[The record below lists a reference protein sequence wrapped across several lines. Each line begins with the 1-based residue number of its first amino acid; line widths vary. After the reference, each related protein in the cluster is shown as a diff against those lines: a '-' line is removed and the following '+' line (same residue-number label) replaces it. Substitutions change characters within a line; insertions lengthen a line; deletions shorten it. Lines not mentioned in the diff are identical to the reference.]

1 MIPASVTPSVSA
13 NASSAGA
20 LFPLME
26 PTSAELAEFDQLLG
40 DFNQGSSITALSA
53 PALTLSHG
61 ASFAT
66 SNQAKTPTTPE
77 DLLATI
83 EQGAQLAFQTP
94 QIAMVIPTN
103 QSLTDEQTMPVL
115 NQGSNNI
122 TSQVQFEAVSD
133 PLTSSPIEKTSPT
146 ASIVST
152 FDAKPALQKPSIE
165 ESSSISDK
173 TQNHATWL
181 LAASNQID
189 DHTSR
194 TLLNQKVKLSNV
206 SLTEVMT
213 SPIIMPQRQDI
224 PLTQVSDDVYQTSS
238 ITNLTDVLALNNLA
252 VTTGNAP
259 NMMNMPNQQIPLP
272 AQNKEALATTIAM
285 AASEA
290 LPIEARSPSLQG
302 NGASIT
308 EPSLVKVNNRQALFS
323 SVTPNQQ
330 ILLPAQNK
338 EALATTIAMAASEA
352 LPIEARSPSLQVNGA
367 PITEH
372 SLVKVNNQQALFSS
386 VTPMPTK
393 TTVGLTTPT
402 SVETANAPR
411 LDVNVLTEDPL
422 LASQYAAV
430 ATESEAEN
438 LTTSARSM
446 PLGYVQLLTPANLQM
461 PETKVSM
468 PNQYAA
474 APIVVTTPTSVAVTE
489 NSMASRMT
497 EGVDLPLSVPLL
509 GDNKAV
515 VFASVPSVSV
525 ASTGI
530 MQAASSGVEMP
541 STSQMLN
548 SLASASAIIA
558 NPTAGSGSG
567 ATQQDQRQASSQ
579 SDRLMPSSEET
590 QSISDVELGADEFS
604 LLSTTPLSQTAS
616 QSILS
621 APLNLRQPQWA
632 QDVAQ
637 RVQVMINQSMD
648 ELEVRLDPLGLGP
661 MKIGLKLDEQQK
673 AHVTLSAQHGVTRE
687 MLENALPRL
696 KELLAQEGIEL
707 ASATVDSGEKQT
719 GNEQNSAQSSHQ
731 SASDLSEDAANT
743 TVSMTVT
750 SSSEHLVDQ
759 FA

>member
-77 DLLATI
+77 DLLATL

-133 PLTSSPIEKTSPT
+133 TLTSSPIEKTSPT
-146 ASIVST
+146 ASIVSSL
-152 FDAKPALQKPSIE
+152 DPDPIV
-165 ESSSISDK
+165 
-173 TQNHATWL
+173 
-181 LAASNQID
+181 

-194 TLLNQKVKLSNV
+194 TLLNQKVNLSNV

-224 PLTQVSDDVYQTSS
+224 PLTQVADDVYQTSS
-238 ITNLTDVLALNNLA
+238 ITNLTDVSALNNLA

-259 NMMNMPNQQIPLP
+259 NMMNMPNQQIP
-272 AQNKEALATTIAM
+272 
-285 AASEA
+285 
-290 LPIEARSPSLQG
+290 
-302 NGASIT
+302 
-308 EPSLVKVNNRQALFS
+308 
-323 SVTPNQQ
+323 
-330 ILLPAQNK
+330 LPAQNK

-411 LDVNVLTEDPL
+411 LDVNVLTEAPL
-422 LASQYAAV
+422 LASQYVAV
-430 ATESEAEN
+430 ATESEAET
-438 LTTSARSM
+438 LSTSARSM

-497 EGVDLPLSVPLL
+497 EGVDLPVSVPLL

-525 ASTGI
+525 ASNGV
-530 MQAASSGVEMP
+530 MQAASTGVEMP

-558 NPTAGSGSG
+558 NPTADSDSG

-579 SDRLMPSSEET
+579 SDHLMPSSEET

>member
-77 DLLATI
+77 DLLATLQ
-83 EQGAQLAFQTP
+83 QGAQLAFQAP

-133 PLTSSPIEKTSPT
+133 TLTSSPIEKTSPT
-146 ASIVST
+146 ASIVSSL
-152 FDAKPALQKPSIE
+152 DPDPIV
-165 ESSSISDK
+165 
-173 TQNHATWL
+173 
-181 LAASNQID
+181 

-194 TLLNQKVKLSNV
+194 TLLNQKVNLSNV

-224 PLTQVSDDVYQTSS
+224 PLTQVADDVYQTSS
-238 ITNLTDVLALNNLA
+238 ITNLTDVSALNNLA

-272 AQNKEALATTIAM
+272 AQNKE
-285 AASEA
+285 
-290 LPIEARSPSLQG
+290 
-302 NGASIT
+302 
-308 EPSLVKVNNRQALFS
+308 V
-323 SVTPNQQ
+323 
-330 ILLPAQNK
+330 
-338 EALATTIAMAASEA
+338 LATTIAMAASEA

-411 LDVNVLTEDPL
+411 LDVNVLTEAPL
-422 LASQYAAV
+422 LASQYVAV
-430 ATESEAEN
+430 ATESEAET
-438 LTTSARSM
+438 LSTSARSM

-497 EGVDLPLSVPLL
+497 EGVDLPVSVPLL

-525 ASTGI
+525 ASNGV
-530 MQAASSGVEMP
+530 MQAASTGVEMP

-558 NPTAGSGSG
+558 NPTADSDSG

-579 SDRLMPSSEET
+579 SDHLMPSSEET

>member
-77 DLLATI
+77 DLLATL

-133 PLTSSPIEKTSPT
+133 TLTSSPIEKTSPT
-146 ASIVST
+146 ASIVSSL
-152 FDAKPALQKPSIE
+152 DPDPI
-165 ESSSISDK
+165 I
-173 TQNHATWL
+173 
-181 LAASNQID
+181 

-194 TLLNQKVKLSNV
+194 TLLNQKVNLSNV

-224 PLTQVSDDVYQTSS
+224 PLTQVADDVYQTSS
-238 ITNLTDVLALNNLA
+238 ITNLTDVSALNNLA

-302 NGASIT
+302 NGA
-308 EPSLVKVNNRQALFS
+308 
-323 SVTPNQQ
+323 
-330 ILLPAQNK
+330 
-338 EALATTIAMAASEA
+338 
-352 LPIEARSPSLQVNGA
+352 

-411 LDVNVLTEDPL
+411 LDVNVLTEAPL
-422 LASQYAAV
+422 LASQYVAV
-430 ATESEAEN
+430 ATESEAET
-438 LTTSARSM
+438 LSTSARSM

-497 EGVDLPLSVPLL
+497 EGVDLPVSVPLL

>member
-77 DLLATI
+77 DLLATLQ
-83 EQGAQLAFQTP
+83 QGAQLAFQAP

-133 PLTSSPIEKTSPT
+133 TLTSSPIEKTSPT
-146 ASIVST
+146 ASIVSSL
-152 FDAKPALQKPSIE
+152 DPDPIV
-165 ESSSISDK
+165 
-173 TQNHATWL
+173 
-181 LAASNQID
+181 

-194 TLLNQKVKLSNV
+194 TLLNQKVNLSNV

-224 PLTQVSDDVYQTSS
+224 PLTQVADDVYQTSS
-238 ITNLTDVLALNNLA
+238 ITNLTDVSALNNLA

-272 AQNKEALATTIAM
+272 AQNKEALATMIA
-285 AASEA
+285 
-290 LPIEARSPSLQG
+290 I
-302 NGASIT
+302 
-308 EPSLVKVNNRQALFS
+308 
-323 SVTPNQQ
+323 
-330 ILLPAQNK
+330 
-338 EALATTIAMAASEA
+338 AASEA

-411 LDVNVLTEDPL
+411 LDVNVLTEAPL
-422 LASQYAAV
+422 LASQYVAV
-430 ATESEAEN
+430 ATESEAET
-438 LTTSARSM
+438 LSTSARSM

-497 EGVDLPLSVPLL
+497 EGVDLPVSVPLL

-525 ASTGI
+525 ASNGV
-530 MQAASSGVEMP
+530 MQAASTGVEMP

-558 NPTAGSGSG
+558 NPTADSDSG

-579 SDRLMPSSEET
+579 SDHLMPSSEET

>member
-77 DLLATI
+77 DLLATL

-103 QSLTDEQTMPVL
+103 QSLTDEQTM
-115 NQGSNNI
+115 
-122 TSQVQFEAVSD
+122 
-133 PLTSSPIEKTSPT
+133 
-146 ASIVST
+146 
-152 FDAKPALQKPSIE
+152 
-165 ESSSISDK
+165 
-173 TQNHATWL
+173 
-181 LAASNQID
+181 
-189 DHTSR
+189 
-194 TLLNQKVKLSNV
+194 
-206 SLTEVMT
+206 
-213 SPIIMPQRQDI
+213 
-224 PLTQVSDDVYQTSS
+224 
-238 ITNLTDVLALNNLA
+238 
-252 VTTGNAP
+252 
-259 NMMNMPNQQIPLP
+259 
-272 AQNKEALATTIAM
+272 
-285 AASEA
+285 
-290 LPIEARSPSLQG
+290 
-302 NGASIT
+302 
-308 EPSLVKVNNRQALFS
+308 
-323 SVTPNQQ
+323 
-330 ILLPAQNK
+330 
-338 EALATTIAMAASEA
+338 
-352 LPIEARSPSLQVNGA
+352 
-367 PITEH
+367 
-372 SLVKVNNQQALFSS
+372 
-386 VTPMPTK
+386 
-393 TTVGLTTPT
+393 
-402 SVETANAPR
+402 
-411 LDVNVLTEDPL
+411 
-422 LASQYAAV
+422 
-430 ATESEAEN
+430 
-438 LTTSARSM
+438 
-446 PLGYVQLLTPANLQM
+446 
-461 PETKVSM
+461 
-468 PNQYAA
+468 
-474 APIVVTTPTSVAVTE
+474 
-489 NSMASRMT
+489 
-497 EGVDLPLSVPLL
+497 PLSVPLL

-731 SASDLSEDAANT
+731 SASGLSEDAANT

>member
-77 DLLATI
+77 DLLATLQ
-83 EQGAQLAFQTP
+83 QGAQLAFQAP

-133 PLTSSPIEKTSPT
+133 TLTSSPIEKTSPT
-146 ASIVST
+146 ASIVSSL
-152 FDAKPALQKPSIE
+152 DPDPIV
-165 ESSSISDK
+165 
-173 TQNHATWL
+173 
-181 LAASNQID
+181 

-194 TLLNQKVKLSNV
+194 TLLNQKVNLSNV

-224 PLTQVSDDVYQTSS
+224 PLTQVADDVYQTSS
-238 ITNLTDVLALNNLA
+238 ITNLTDVSALNNLA

-259 NMMNMPNQQIPLP
+259 NMMNMPNQQIP
-272 AQNKEALATTIAM
+272 
-285 AASEA
+285 
-290 LPIEARSPSLQG
+290 
-302 NGASIT
+302 
-308 EPSLVKVNNRQALFS
+308 
-323 SVTPNQQ
+323 
-330 ILLPAQNK
+330 LPAQNK

-411 LDVNVLTEDPL
+411 LDVNVLTEAPL
-422 LASQYAAV
+422 LASQYVAV
-430 ATESEAEN
+430 ATESEAET
-438 LTTSARSM
+438 LSTSARSM

-497 EGVDLPLSVPLL
+497 EGVDLPVSVPLL

-525 ASTGI
+525 ASNGV
-530 MQAASSGVEMP
+530 MQAASTGVEMP

-558 NPTAGSGSG
+558 NPTADSDSG

-579 SDRLMPSSEET
+579 SDHLMPSSEET

-707 ASATVDSGEKQT
+707 AAATVDSGEKQT

>member
-122 TSQVQFEAVSD
+122 TYQVQFEAVSD

-165 ESSSISDK
+165 ESSGVSNK
-173 TQNHATWL
+173 TQNHATGL
-181 LAASNQID
+181 LVASDQIG
-189 DHTSR
+189 DHSSR
-194 TLLNQKVKLSNV
+194 TLLNQKVNPSNV

-238 ITNLTDVLALNNLA
+238 ITNLTDVSAFNNLA

-302 NGASIT
+302 NGAPIT
-308 EPSLVKVNNRQALFS
+308 EP
-323 SVTPNQQ
+323 
-330 ILLPAQNK
+330 
-338 EALATTIAMAASEA
+338 
-352 LPIEARSPSLQVNGA
+352 
-367 PITEH
+367 

-393 TTVGLTTPT
+393 TTVGLTTAT

-422 LASQYAAV
+422 LASQYVAV
-430 ATESEAEN
+430 ATESEAET
-438 LTTSARSM
+438 LSTSARSM

-497 EGVDLPLSVPLL
+497 EGVDLPVSVPLL

-525 ASTGI
+525 ASNGV
-530 MQAASSGVEMP
+530 MQAASTGVEMP

-548 SLASASAIIA
+548 SLALTSAIIA

-579 SDRLMPSSEET
+579 SNHLMPSSEET

>member
-77 DLLATI
+77 DLLATL

-133 PLTSSPIEKTSPT
+133 TLTSSPIEKTSPT
-146 ASIVST
+146 ASIVSSL
-152 FDAKPALQKPSIE
+152 DPDPI
-165 ESSSISDK
+165 I
-173 TQNHATWL
+173 
-181 LAASNQID
+181 

-194 TLLNQKVKLSNV
+194 TLLNQKVNLSNV

-224 PLTQVSDDVYQTSS
+224 PLTQVADDVYQTSS
-238 ITNLTDVLALNNLA
+238 ITNLTDVSALNNLA

-302 NGASIT
+302 NGAPIT
-308 EPSLVKVNNRQALFS
+308 EP
-323 SVTPNQQ
+323 
-330 ILLPAQNK
+330 
-338 EALATTIAMAASEA
+338 
-352 LPIEARSPSLQVNGA
+352 
-367 PITEH
+367 

-411 LDVNVLTEDPL
+411 LDINVLTEDTL

-430 ATESEAEN
+430 ATESEAET
-438 LTTSARSM
+438 LTTSTRSM

-731 SASDLSEDAANT
+731 SASNLSEDAANT

>member
-1 MIPASVTPSVSA
+1 
-13 NASSAGA
+13 
-20 LFPLME
+20 
-26 PTSAELAEFDQLLG
+26 
-40 DFNQGSSITALSA
+40 
-53 PALTLSHG
+53 
-61 ASFAT
+61 
-66 SNQAKTPTTPE
+66 
-77 DLLATI
+77 
-83 EQGAQLAFQTP
+83 
-94 QIAMVIPTN
+94 
-103 QSLTDEQTMPVL
+103 
-115 NQGSNNI
+115 
-122 TSQVQFEAVSD
+122 
-133 PLTSSPIEKTSPT
+133 
-146 ASIVST
+146 
-152 FDAKPALQKPSIE
+152 
-165 ESSSISDK
+165 
-173 TQNHATWL
+173 
-181 LAASNQID
+181 
-189 DHTSR
+189 
-194 TLLNQKVKLSNV
+194 
-206 SLTEVMT
+206 
-213 SPIIMPQRQDI
+213 
-224 PLTQVSDDVYQTSS
+224 
-238 ITNLTDVLALNNLA
+238 
-252 VTTGNAP
+252 
-259 NMMNMPNQQIPLP
+259 
-272 AQNKEALATTIAM
+272 
-285 AASEA
+285 
-290 LPIEARSPSLQG
+290 
-302 NGASIT
+302 
-308 EPSLVKVNNRQALFS
+308 
-323 SVTPNQQ
+323 
-330 ILLPAQNK
+330 
-338 EALATTIAMAASEA
+338 
-352 LPIEARSPSLQVNGA
+352 ARSPSLQVNGA

-411 LDVNVLTEDPL
+411 LDVNVLTEAPL
-422 LASQYAAV
+422 LASQYVAV
-430 ATESEAEN
+430 ATESEAET
-438 LTTSARSM
+438 LSTSARSM

-497 EGVDLPLSVPLL
+497 EGVDLPVSVPLL

-525 ASTGI
+525 ASNGV
-530 MQAASSGVEMP
+530 MQAASTGVEMP

-558 NPTAGSGSG
+558 NPTADSDSG

-579 SDRLMPSSEET
+579 SDHLMPSSEET

>member
-77 DLLATI
+77 DLLATL

-133 PLTSSPIEKTSPT
+133 TLTSSPIEKTSPT
-146 ASIVST
+146 ASIVSSL
-152 FDAKPALQKPSIE
+152 DPDPI
-165 ESSSISDK
+165 I
-173 TQNHATWL
+173 
-181 LAASNQID
+181 

-194 TLLNQKVKLSNV
+194 TLLNQKVNLSNV

-224 PLTQVSDDVYQTSS
+224 PLTQVADDVYQTSS
-238 ITNLTDVLALNNLA
+238 ITNLTDVSALNNLA

-302 NGASIT
+302 NGAPIT
-308 EPSLVKVNNRQALFS
+308 EP
-323 SVTPNQQ
+323 
-330 ILLPAQNK
+330 
-338 EALATTIAMAASEA
+338 
-352 LPIEARSPSLQVNGA
+352 
-367 PITEH
+367 

-411 LDVNVLTEDPL
+411 LDINVLTEDTL

-430 ATESEAEN
+430 ATESEAET
-438 LTTSARSM
+438 LTTSTRSM

-731 SASDLSEDAANT
+731 SASGLSEDAANT

-750 SSSEHLVDQ
+750 PSSEHLVDQ

>member
-77 DLLATI
+77 DLLATL

-133 PLTSSPIEKTSPT
+133 TLTSSPIEKTSPT
-146 ASIVST
+146 ASIVSSL
-152 FDAKPALQKPSIE
+152 DPDPI
-165 ESSSISDK
+165 I
-173 TQNHATWL
+173 
-181 LAASNQID
+181 

-194 TLLNQKVKLSNV
+194 TLLNQKVNLSNV

-224 PLTQVSDDVYQTSS
+224 PLTQVADDVYQTSS
-238 ITNLTDVLALNNLA
+238 ITNLTDVSALNNLA

-272 AQNKEALATTIAM
+272 AQNKEALATMIA
-285 AASEA
+285 
-290 LPIEARSPSLQG
+290 I
-302 NGASIT
+302 
-308 EPSLVKVNNRQALFS
+308 
-323 SVTPNQQ
+323 
-330 ILLPAQNK
+330 
-338 EALATTIAMAASEA
+338 AASEA

-411 LDVNVLTEDPL
+411 LDINVL
-422 LASQYAAV
+422 
-430 ATESEAEN
+430 
-438 LTTSARSM
+438 
-446 PLGYVQLLTPANLQM
+446 
-461 PETKVSM
+461 
-468 PNQYAA
+468 
-474 APIVVTTPTSVAVTE
+474 
-489 NSMASRMT
+489 
-497 EGVDLPLSVPLL
+497 
-509 GDNKAV
+509 
-515 VFASVPSVSV
+515 
-525 ASTGI
+525 
-530 MQAASSGVEMP
+530 
-541 STSQMLN
+541 
-548 SLASASAIIA
+548 
-558 NPTAGSGSG
+558 
-567 ATQQDQRQASSQ
+567 
-579 SDRLMPSSEET
+579 
-590 QSISDVELGADEFS
+590 
-604 LLSTTPLSQTAS
+604 
-616 QSILS
+616 
-621 APLNLRQPQWA
+621 
-632 QDVAQ
+632 
-637 RVQVMINQSMD
+637 
-648 ELEVRLDPLGLGP
+648 
-661 MKIGLKLDEQQK
+661 
-673 AHVTLSAQHGVTRE
+673 
-687 MLENALPRL
+687 
-696 KELLAQEGIEL
+696 
-707 ASATVDSGEKQT
+707 
-719 GNEQNSAQSSHQ
+719 
-731 SASDLSEDAANT
+731 
-743 TVSMTVT
+743 
-750 SSSEHLVDQ
+750 
-759 FA
+759 

>member
-122 TSQVQFEAVSD
+122 TYQVQFEAVSD

-152 FDAKPALQKPSIE
+152 FDAKPALQKHSIE
-165 ESSSISDK
+165 ESSGVSNKI
-173 TQNHATWL
+173 QNHATGL
-181 LAASNQID
+181 LVASDQIG
-189 DHTSR
+189 DHSSR
-194 TLLNQKVKLSNV
+194 TLLNQKVNPSNV

-238 ITNLTDVLALNNLA
+238 ITNLADVSAFNNLA

-302 NGASIT
+302 NGAPIT
-308 EPSLVKVNNRQALFS
+308 EP
-323 SVTPNQQ
+323 
-330 ILLPAQNK
+330 
-338 EALATTIAMAASEA
+338 
-352 LPIEARSPSLQVNGA
+352 
-367 PITEH
+367 

-393 TTVGLTTPT
+393 ITVGLTTAT

-411 LDVNVLTEDPL
+411 LDINVLTEDPL

-438 LTTSARSM
+438 LTTIARSM

-474 APIVVTTPTSVAVTE
+474 APIVVTTPTLVAVTE

-497 EGVDLPLSVPLL
+497 EGVDLPVSVPLL

-525 ASTGI
+525 ASNGV

-558 NPTAGSGSG
+558 NPTAGSGSE

-604 LLSTTPLSQTAS
+604 LLSTTPLSQSAS

-661 MKIGLKLDEQQK
+661 MKIGLKLDEQHK

-750 SSSEHLVDQ
+750 PSSEHLVDQ

>member
-77 DLLATI
+77 DLLATL

-133 PLTSSPIEKTSPT
+133 TLTSSPIEKTSPT
-146 ASIVST
+146 ASIVSSL
-152 FDAKPALQKPSIE
+152 DPDPI
-165 ESSSISDK
+165 I
-173 TQNHATWL
+173 
-181 LAASNQID
+181 

-194 TLLNQKVKLSNV
+194 TLLNQKVNLSNV

-238 ITNLTDVLALNNLA
+238 ITNLTDVSALNNLA

-302 NGASIT
+302 NGAPIT
-308 EPSLVKVNNRQALFS
+308 EP
-323 SVTPNQQ
+323 
-330 ILLPAQNK
+330 
-338 EALATTIAMAASEA
+338 
-352 LPIEARSPSLQVNGA
+352 
-367 PITEH
+367 

-411 LDVNVLTEDPL
+411 LDVNVLTEAPL
-422 LASQYAAV
+422 LASQYVAV
-430 ATESEAEN
+430 ATESEAET
-438 LTTSARSM
+438 LSTSARSM

-731 SASDLSEDAANT
+731 SASGLSEDAANT

-750 SSSEHLVDQ
+750 PSSEHLVDQ

>member
-77 DLLATI
+77 DLLATL

-133 PLTSSPIEKTSPT
+133 TLTSSPIEKTSPT
-146 ASIVST
+146 ASIVSSL
-152 FDAKPALQKPSIE
+152 DPDPI
-165 ESSSISDK
+165 I
-173 TQNHATWL
+173 
-181 LAASNQID
+181 

-194 TLLNQKVKLSNV
+194 TLLNQKVNLSNV

-224 PLTQVSDDVYQTSS
+224 PLTQVADDVYQTSS
-238 ITNLTDVLALNNLA
+238 ITNLTDVSALNNLA

-302 NGASIT
+302 NGAPIT
-308 EPSLVKVNNRQALFS
+308 EPSLVKA
-323 SVTPNQQ
+323 
-330 ILLPAQNK
+330 
-338 EALATTIAMAASEA
+338 
-352 LPIEARSPSLQVNGA
+352 
-367 PITEH
+367 
-372 SLVKVNNQQALFSS
+372 NNQQALFSS

-411 LDVNVLTEDPL
+411 LDINVLTEDPL

-430 ATESEAEN
+430 ATESEAET
-438 LTTSARSM
+438 LTTSTRSM

-731 SASDLSEDAANT
+731 SASGLSEDAANT

-750 SSSEHLVDQ
+750 PSSEHLVDQ

>member
-77 DLLATI
+77 DLLATL

-133 PLTSSPIEKTSPT
+133 TLTSSPIEKTSPT
-146 ASIVST
+146 ASIVSSL
-152 FDAKPALQKPSIE
+152 DPDPI
-165 ESSSISDK
+165 I
-173 TQNHATWL
+173 
-181 LAASNQID
+181 

-194 TLLNQKVKLSNV
+194 TLLNQKVNLSNV

-224 PLTQVSDDVYQTSS
+224 PLTQVADDVYQTSS
-238 ITNLTDVLALNNLA
+238 ITNLTDVSALNNLA

-302 NGASIT
+302 NGA
-308 EPSLVKVNNRQALFS
+308 
-323 SVTPNQQ
+323 
-330 ILLPAQNK
+330 
-338 EALATTIAMAASEA
+338 
-352 LPIEARSPSLQVNGA
+352 

-411 LDVNVLTEDPL
+411 LDVNVLTEAPL
-422 LASQYAAV
+422 LASQYVAV
-430 ATESEAEN
+430 ATESEAET
-438 LTTSARSM
+438 LSTSARSM

-497 EGVDLPLSVPLL
+497 EGVDLPVSVPLL

-525 ASTGI
+525 ASNGV
-530 MQAASSGVEMP
+530 MQAASTGVEMP

-558 NPTAGSGSG
+558 NPTADSDSG

-579 SDRLMPSSEET
+579 SDHLMPSSEET

-731 SASDLSEDAANT
+731 SASNLSEDAANT

>member
-40 DFNQGSSITALSA
+40 DFNQGSSITALST

-103 QSLTDEQTMPVL
+103 QSLTDQQTMPVL

-133 PLTSSPIEKTSPT
+133 TLTSSPIEKTSPT
-146 ASIVST
+146 ASIVSSL
-152 FDAKPALQKPSIE
+152 DSDSIV
-165 ESSSISDK
+165 
-173 TQNHATWL
+173 
-181 LAASNQID
+181 

-194 TLLNQKVKLSNV
+194 TLLNQKVNLSNV

-238 ITNLTDVLALNNLA
+238 ITNLTDVSAFNNLA

-302 NGASIT
+302 NGA
-308 EPSLVKVNNRQALFS
+308 
-323 SVTPNQQ
+323 
-330 ILLPAQNK
+330 
-338 EALATTIAMAASEA
+338 
-352 LPIEARSPSLQVNGA
+352 
-367 PITEH
+367 PITEL

-393 TTVGLTTPT
+393 TTVGLTTAT

-422 LASQYAAV
+422 LASQYVAV
-430 ATESEAEN
+430 ATESEAET
-438 LTTSARSM
+438 LSTSARSM
-446 PLGYVQLLTPANLQM
+446 PLSYVQLLTPANLQM

-497 EGVDLPLSVPLL
+497 EGVDLPVSVPLL

-525 ASTGI
+525 ASNGV

-579 SDRLMPSSEET
+579 SDHLMPSSEET

-637 RVQVMINQSMD
+637 RVQVMINQSMN

>member
-77 DLLATI
+77 DLLATLQ
-83 EQGAQLAFQTP
+83 QGAQLAFQAP

-133 PLTSSPIEKTSPT
+133 TLTSSPIEKTSPT
-146 ASIVST
+146 ASIVSSL
-152 FDAKPALQKPSIE
+152 DPDPIV
-165 ESSSISDK
+165 
-173 TQNHATWL
+173 
-181 LAASNQID
+181 

-194 TLLNQKVKLSNV
+194 TLLNQKVNLSNV

-224 PLTQVSDDVYQTSS
+224 PLTQVADDVYQTSS
-238 ITNLTDVLALNNLA
+238 ITNLTDVSALNNLA

-259 NMMNMPNQQIPLP
+259 NMMNMPNQQIP
-272 AQNKEALATTIAM
+272 
-285 AASEA
+285 
-290 LPIEARSPSLQG
+290 
-302 NGASIT
+302 
-308 EPSLVKVNNRQALFS
+308 
-323 SVTPNQQ
+323 
-330 ILLPAQNK
+330 LPAQNK

-411 LDVNVLTEDPL
+411 LDVNVLTEAPL
-422 LASQYAAV
+422 LASQYVAV
-430 ATESEAEN
+430 ATESEAET
-438 LTTSARSM
+438 LSTSARSM

-497 EGVDLPLSVPLL
+497 EGVDLPVSVPLL

-525 ASTGI
+525 ASNGV
-530 MQAASSGVEMP
+530 MQAASTGVEMP

-558 NPTAGSGSG
+558 NPTADSDSG

-579 SDRLMPSSEET
+579 SDHLMPSSEET

>member
-77 DLLATI
+77 DLLATL

-133 PLTSSPIEKTSPT
+133 TLTSSPIEKTSPT
-146 ASIVST
+146 ASIVSSL
-152 FDAKPALQKPSIE
+152 DPDPI
-165 ESSSISDK
+165 I
-173 TQNHATWL
+173 
-181 LAASNQID
+181 

-194 TLLNQKVKLSNV
+194 TLLNQKVNLSNV

-224 PLTQVSDDVYQTSS
+224 PLTQVADDVYQTSS
-238 ITNLTDVLALNNLA
+238 ITNLTDVSALNNLA

-302 NGASIT
+302 NGA
-308 EPSLVKVNNRQALFS
+308 
-323 SVTPNQQ
+323 
-330 ILLPAQNK
+330 
-338 EALATTIAMAASEA
+338 
-352 LPIEARSPSLQVNGA
+352 

-411 LDVNVLTEDPL
+411 LDINVLTEDTL

-430 ATESEAEN
+430 ATESEAET
-438 LTTSARSM
+438 LTTSTRSM

-707 ASATVDSGEKQT
+707 ASATVDS
-719 GNEQNSAQSSHQ
+719 
-731 SASDLSEDAANT
+731 ASNLSEDAANT

>member
-77 DLLATI
+77 DLLATL

-133 PLTSSPIEKTSPT
+133 TLTSSPIEKTSPT
-146 ASIVST
+146 ASIVSSL
-152 FDAKPALQKPSIE
+152 DPDPI
-165 ESSSISDK
+165 I
-173 TQNHATWL
+173 
-181 LAASNQID
+181 

-194 TLLNQKVKLSNV
+194 TLLNQKVNLSNV

-224 PLTQVSDDVYQTSS
+224 PLTQVADDVYQTSS
-238 ITNLTDVLALNNLA
+238 ITNLTDVSALNNLA

-259 NMMNMPNQQIPLP
+259 NMMNMPNQQIP
-272 AQNKEALATTIAM
+272 
-285 AASEA
+285 
-290 LPIEARSPSLQG
+290 
-302 NGASIT
+302 
-308 EPSLVKVNNRQALFS
+308 
-323 SVTPNQQ
+323 
-330 ILLPAQNK
+330 LPAQNK

-411 LDVNVLTEDPL
+411 LDVNVLTEAPL
-422 LASQYAAV
+422 LASQYVAV
-430 ATESEAEN
+430 ATESEAET
-438 LTTSARSM
+438 LSTSARSM

-497 EGVDLPLSVPLL
+497 EGVDLPVSVPLL

-525 ASTGI
+525 ASNGV
-530 MQAASSGVEMP
+530 MQAASTGVEMP

-558 NPTAGSGSG
+558 NPTADSDSG

-579 SDRLMPSSEET
+579 SDHLMPSSEET

-731 SASDLSEDAANT
+731 SASGLSEDAANT

-750 SSSEHLVDQ
+750 PSSEHLVDQ

>member
-77 DLLATI
+77 DLLATL

-133 PLTSSPIEKTSPT
+133 TLTSSPIEKTSPT
-146 ASIVST
+146 ASIVSSL
-152 FDAKPALQKPSIE
+152 DPDPI
-165 ESSSISDK
+165 I
-173 TQNHATWL
+173 
-181 LAASNQID
+181 

-194 TLLNQKVKLSNV
+194 TLLNQKVNLSNV

-224 PLTQVSDDVYQTSS
+224 PLTQVADDVYQTSS
-238 ITNLTDVLALNNLA
+238 ITNLTDVSALNNLA

-302 NGASIT
+302 NGA
-308 EPSLVKVNNRQALFS
+308 
-323 SVTPNQQ
+323 
-330 ILLPAQNK
+330 
-338 EALATTIAMAASEA
+338 
-352 LPIEARSPSLQVNGA
+352 

-411 LDVNVLTEDPL
+411 LDVNVLTEAPL
-422 LASQYAAV
+422 LASQYVAV
-430 ATESEAEN
+430 ATESEAET
-438 LTTSARSM
+438 LSTSARSM

-497 EGVDLPLSVPLL
+497 EGVDLPVSVPLL

-525 ASTGI
+525 ASNGV
-530 MQAASSGVEMP
+530 MQAASTGVEMP

-558 NPTAGSGSG
+558 NPTADSDSG

-579 SDRLMPSSEET
+579 SDHLMPSSEET

>member
-1 MIPASVTPSVSA
+1 
-13 NASSAGA
+13 
-20 LFPLME
+20 
-26 PTSAELAEFDQLLG
+26 ELAEFDQLLG

-77 DLLATI
+77 DLLATLQ
-83 EQGAQLAFQTP
+83 QGAQLAFQAP

-133 PLTSSPIEKTSPT
+133 TLTSSPIEKTSPT
-146 ASIVST
+146 ASIVSSL
-152 FDAKPALQKPSIE
+152 DPDPIV
-165 ESSSISDK
+165 
-173 TQNHATWL
+173 
-181 LAASNQID
+181 

-194 TLLNQKVKLSNV
+194 TLLNQKVNLSNV

-224 PLTQVSDDVYQTSS
+224 PLTQVADDVYQTSS
-238 ITNLTDVLALNNLA
+238 ITNLTDVSALNNLA

-259 NMMNMPNQQIPLP
+259 NMMNMPNQQIP
-272 AQNKEALATTIAM
+272 
-285 AASEA
+285 
-290 LPIEARSPSLQG
+290 
-302 NGASIT
+302 
-308 EPSLVKVNNRQALFS
+308 
-323 SVTPNQQ
+323 
-330 ILLPAQNK
+330 LPAQNK

-411 LDVNVLTEDPL
+411 LDVNVLTEAPL
-422 LASQYAAV
+422 LASQYVAV
-430 ATESEAEN
+430 ATESEAET
-438 LTTSARSM
+438 LSTSARSM

-497 EGVDLPLSVPLL
+497 EGVDLPVSVPLL

-525 ASTGI
+525 ASNGV
-530 MQAASSGVEMP
+530 MQAASTGVEMP

-558 NPTAGSGSG
+558 NPTADSDSG

-579 SDRLMPSSEET
+579 SDHLMPSSEET

>member
-77 DLLATI
+77 DLLATL

-133 PLTSSPIEKTSPT
+133 TLTSSPIEKTSPT
-146 ASIVST
+146 ASIVSSL
-152 FDAKPALQKPSIE
+152 DPDPIV
-165 ESSSISDK
+165 
-173 TQNHATWL
+173 
-181 LAASNQID
+181 

-194 TLLNQKVKLSNV
+194 TLLNQKVNLSNV

-224 PLTQVSDDVYQTSS
+224 PLTQVADDVYQTSS
-238 ITNLTDVLALNNLA
+238 ITNLTDVSALNNLA

-302 NGASIT
+302 NGA
-308 EPSLVKVNNRQALFS
+308 
-323 SVTPNQQ
+323 
-330 ILLPAQNK
+330 
-338 EALATTIAMAASEA
+338 
-352 LPIEARSPSLQVNGA
+352 

-411 LDVNVLTEDPL
+411 LDVNVLTEAPL
-422 LASQYAAV
+422 LASQYVAV
-430 ATESEAEN
+430 ATESEAET
-438 LTTSARSM
+438 LSTSARSM

-497 EGVDLPLSVPLL
+497 EGVDLPVSVPLL

-525 ASTGI
+525 ASNGV

-579 SDRLMPSSEET
+579 SDHLMPSSEET

>member
-77 DLLATI
+77 DLLATL

-133 PLTSSPIEKTSPT
+133 TLTSSPIEKTSPT
-146 ASIVST
+146 ASIVSSL
-152 FDAKPALQKPSIE
+152 DPDPI
-165 ESSSISDK
+165 I
-173 TQNHATWL
+173 
-181 LAASNQID
+181 

-194 TLLNQKVKLSNV
+194 TLLNQKVNLSNV

-224 PLTQVSDDVYQTSS
+224 PLTQVADDVYQTSS
-238 ITNLTDVLALNNLA
+238 ITNLTDVSALNNLA

-302 NGASIT
+302 NGAPIT
-308 EPSLVKVNNRQALFS
+308 EP
-323 SVTPNQQ
+323 
-330 ILLPAQNK
+330 
-338 EALATTIAMAASEA
+338 
-352 LPIEARSPSLQVNGA
+352 
-367 PITEH
+367 

-411 LDVNVLTEDPL
+411 LDVNVLTEAPL
-422 LASQYAAV
+422 LASQYVAV
-430 ATESEAEN
+430 ATESEAET
-438 LTTSARSM
+438 LSTSARSM

-525 ASTGI
+525 ASNGV
-530 MQAASSGVEMP
+530 MQAASTGVEMP

>member
-40 DFNQGSSITALSA
+40 DFNQGSSITALPA

-77 DLLATI
+77 DLLATLQ
-83 EQGAQLAFQTP
+83 QGAQLAFQAP

-103 QSLTDEQTMPVL
+103 QSLTDEQIMPVL

-122 TSQVQFEAVSD
+122 TSQVQFDVVSD
-133 PLTSSPIEKTSPT
+133 TLTSSPIEKTSPT
-146 ASIVST
+146 ASIVSSL
-152 FDAKPALQKPSIE
+152 D
-165 ESSSISDK
+165 SDP
-173 TQNHATWL
+173 
-181 LAASNQID
+181 IV

-194 TLLNQKVKLSNV
+194 TLLNQKVNLSNV

-224 PLTQVSDDVYQTSS
+224 PLTQVADDVYQTSS
-238 ITNLTDVLALNNLA
+238 ITNLTDVSALNNLA

-259 NMMNMPNQQIPLP
+259 NMMNM
-272 AQNKEALATTIAM
+272 
-285 AASEA
+285 
-290 LPIEARSPSLQG
+290 
-302 NGASIT
+302 
-308 EPSLVKVNNRQALFS
+308 
-323 SVTPNQQ
+323 PNQQ

-352 LPIEARSPSLQVNGA
+352 LPIEARSPSLQGNGA
-367 PITEH
+367 PITEP
-372 SLVKVNNQQALFSS
+372 SLVKANNQQALFSS

-411 LDVNVLTEDPL
+411 LDINVLTEDPL

-438 LTTSARSM
+438 LTTIARSM

-474 APIVVTTPTSVAVTE
+474 APIVVTTPTLVAVTE

-497 EGVDLPLSVPLL
+497 EGVDLPVSVPLL

-525 ASTGI
+525 ASNGV

-558 NPTAGSGSG
+558 NPTAGSGSE

-579 SDRLMPSSEET
+579 SDRLMPSSEEM

-696 KELLAQEGIEL
+696 KDLLAQEGIEL

-750 SSSEHLVDQ
+750 PSSEHLVDQ